1 MHQRPKLMYLD
12 GESDRALF
20 DQSFA
25 HGFLAGGDHS
35 EGGLVCA
42 AGSQAEYHGQ
52 NQQQGKQLL
61 HS

>member
-1 MHQRPKLMYLD
+1 MYLD

-20 DQSFA
+20 DQNFA
-25 HGFLAGGDHS
+25 HGFLVGGDHS